1 MRIARWAFT
10 VFLITPFIAP
20 LGIAS
25 AMPQQDDSVAAAA
38 RRAQEK
44 KAQQGDASK
53 PAKVW
58 DNDNL
63 PDKPGAVN
71 VVGPDQSAANSS
83 ASGDDSAN
91 ATSVDAK
98 TAAADKSAAES
109 GLTSA
114 KSSLADLKADLDVM
128 QRKYTMDQSTYY
140 GKTNYAADRDGA
152 AALASE
158 KAAVDDKADEV
169 AAAEKQ
175 LAELQSKV
183 DSATQAADAAAS
195 QERVAQS
202 QANNRAP
209 SAPQNPAPA
218 APPANAPT
226 PDKDR

>member
-1 MRIARWAFT
+1 MRTARWAFT
-10 VFLITPFIAP
+10 IFLITPLIAP
-20 LGIAS
+20 LGTAS

-71 VVGPDQSAANSS
+71 VVGPDQPAADSSAAP
-83 ASGDDSAN
+83 GDNAAN
-91 ATSVDAK
+91 PPVDEK
-98 TAAADKSAAES
+98 TAAADKSAAE
-109 GLTSA
+109 GELASA
-114 KSSLADLKADLDVM
+114 KSKLADLKADLDVM

-152 AALASE
+152 AALATE
-158 KAAVDDKADEV
+158 KTAIDDKADEV

-183 DSATQAADAAAS
+183 DAAS
-195 QERVAQS
+195 TDK
-202 QANNRAP
+202 P
-209 SAPQNPAPA
+209 PA
-218 APPANAPT
+218 A
-226 PDKDR
+226 K

>member
-10 VFLITPFIAP
+10 VFLATPLIAP

-44 KAQQGDASK
+44 KAQQGDAPK

-71 VVGPDQSAANSS
+71 VVGPDQPAANS
-83 ASGDDSAN
+83 SGDDSAN
-91 ATSVDAK
+91 ATPVDAK
-98 TAAADKSAAES
+98 TAAADKSAAEG
-109 GLTSA
+109 GLASA
-114 KSSLADLKADLDVM
+114 KSRLADLKADLDVM

-140 GKTNYAADRDGA
+140 SKTNYAADRDGA

-158 KAAVDDKADEV
+158 KAAIDDKADEV

-202 QANNRAP
+202 QANNPAP